1 MVERILNLLNERNI
15 SEYRLIKDCG
25 LPNSSI
31 TQWKQGKAQPGLPAV
46 IKIAKYL
53 DVSTDYLLGL
63 DDNKT
68 KNINTNTNNNQSN
81 ATGGQSTNNINLGNF
96 SPNDILNNKIVDDLP
111 EFKDLWAAAK
121 DIADANLPAHRPAIL
136 HSRFQDIM
144 DMYKEVAT
152 GKKRKKRR

>member
-31 TQWKQGKAQPGLPAV
+31 TQWKQGKAQPGLSAV

-96 SPNDILNNKIVDDLP
+96 SSSDIPNNKIIDDLP
-111 EFKDLWAAAK
+111 EFKDLWTAAK
-121 DIADANLPAHRPAIL
+121 DIANAYGPRGQYTVLNN
-136 HSRFQDIM
+136 RFQEIM